1 MQCFFVEFQCELG
14 QAYAVAD
21 ELASREIVS
30 EVYSTS
36 GDFDIL
42 AKFYV
47 DEDVD
52 IGHFVAENI
61 HDIAGIVRTH
71 TILTFKA
78 F

>member
-1 MQCFFVEFQCELG
+1 MQCFFIEFQCELG
-14 QAYAVAD
+14 TAYAVAD
-21 ELASREIVS
+21 ELAAREIVS

-36 GDFDIL
+36 GNYDLL

-47 DEDVD
+47 ADDVD

-61 HDIAGIVRTH
+61 HSIAGIVRTH

>member
-1 MQCFFVEFQCELG
+1 MKCFFVEFQCELG
-14 QAYAVAD
+14 KAYEVAD

-36 GDFDIL
+36 GRFDLL

-47 DEDVD
+47 DDDVD

-61 HDIAGIVRTH
+61 HTIPGIDRTY

>member
-1 MQCFFVEFQCELG
+1 MKCFFVEFRCKLG
-14 QAYAVAD
+14 QAYSVAD
-21 ELASREIVS
+21 ELVAREIVS

-36 GDFDIL
+36 GRFDLL

-47 DEDVD
+47 AEDVD
-52 IGHFVAENI
+52 IGRFVAENI
-61 HDIAGIVRTH
+61 HTIAGIERTH